1 MAFGGRRVRGI
12 QAGME
17 ARELGVGFL
26 AHRAPELIFVD
37 IAGRVAGQ
45 EIDMALESRVEAV
58 RVVART
64 LRQFGGQDQV
74 AVGVLDVDRALG
86 YLSPINYER
95 RYPPLRKSITV
106 HESGATPDGPQKAN
120 DHFDQTRLSVLEHPH
135 LLF

>member
-1 MAFGGRRVRGI
+1 
-12 QAGME
+12 
-17 ARELGVGFL
+17 
-26 AHRAPELIFVD
+26 
-37 IAGRVAGQ
+37 
-45 EIDMALESRVEAV
+45 MALESRVEAV

-135 LLF
+135 LLFQWRQNSSGSRYRCETLGRSPASVKRDNA